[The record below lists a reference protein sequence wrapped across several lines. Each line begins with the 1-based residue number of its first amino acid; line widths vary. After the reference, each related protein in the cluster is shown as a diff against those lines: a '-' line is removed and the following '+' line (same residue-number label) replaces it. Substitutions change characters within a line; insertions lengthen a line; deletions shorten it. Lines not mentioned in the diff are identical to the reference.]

1 MSPSP
6 RSRSGLNAEEL
17 EDLVTG
23 EQSLFEGLSSA
34 SLLLTGATGWF
45 GTWLL
50 DSLCVADDMLDLGL
64 RITIVS
70 RDPSRFLRRFSEF
83 ADDRRISWIQRDV
96 RQLDP
101 PVGCFT
107 HIIHGAADSARPNGV
122 TPAANLFGT
131 IVGGT
136 EKILNVA
143 GSECR
148 GVLVISSGAVYGPS
162 RPGEIAFTEL
172 QAGGPDPATIK
183 NAYAEAKRAAEM
195 MSAIK
200 ASQGFRVSIARCFA
214 FVGAHMPF
222 DQHFAI
228 GNFIADAVAGRQVR
242 VRSDGLPLRSYMYM
256 TDLIRALLLILNRGA
271 AGAAYNVGSD
281 IPISIGQ
288 LAHTVNRVVGGGG
301 VFIEGKASNQ
311 GEHYVPDTH
320 RLQLELKFQPT
331 VDLEEAIARTA
342 AWYRARADI
351 SLP

>member
-1 MSPSP
+1 
-6 RSRSGLNAEEL
+6 
-17 EDLVTG
+17 
-23 EQSLFEGLSSA
+23 
-34 SLLLTGATGWF
+34 
-45 GTWLL
+45 
-50 DSLCVADDMLDLGL
+50 
-64 RITIVS
+64 
-70 RDPSRFLRRFSEF
+70 
-83 ADDRRISWIQRDV
+83 
-96 RQLDP
+96 
-101 PVGCFT
+101 
-107 HIIHGAADSARPNGV
+107 
-122 TPAANLFGT
+122 
-131 IVGGT
+131 
-136 EKILNVA
+136 
-143 GSECR
+143 
-148 GVLVISSGAVYGPS
+148 
-162 RPGEIAFTEL
+162 
-172 QAGGPDPATIK
+172 
-183 NAYAEAKRAAEM
+183 
-195 MSAIK
+195 
-200 ASQGFRVSIARCFA
+200 
-214 FVGAHMPF
+214 MPF